1 MGSLRHVQ
9 EELKDLIF
17 FREKEPV
24 TSRLWGGRGGEG
36 GASRD
41 GFLKT
46 CERGIESPVFLPK
59 KRAGNLAAVGRGHPR
74 AAGRLPPQ
82 YAQQLDGHPRPR
94 FSADAKAIR

>member
-1 MGSLRHVQ
+1 MVSFRHVQ

-24 TSRLWGGRGGEG
+24 TSRLWGSVAKGW
-36 GASRD
+36 ASSD
-41 GFLKT
+41 VFLKT
-46 CERGIESPVFLPK
+46 CERGIKSPVFLPR
-59 KRAGNLAAVGRGHPR
+59 KRAGTPAAVGRGHPR
-74 AAGRLPPQ
+74 AAGLLPPQ